1 MFEFFKN
8 LFEFFKNLFGGAKK
22 ELDVSLNTAMD
33 PPVRIS
39 EQDANAEGR
48 KIRWKRKEGETF
60 KFKRLNDL
68 DQVYFN
74 KQSISLDREKVS
86 CSNRAPKN
94 PSTKYEYEIV
104 VTLDNNEY
112 TSTKSGAPPGGKPVI
127 RN

>member
-1 MFEFFKN
+1 MFDFFM
-8 LFEFFKNLFGGAKK
+8 NLFGGARK
-22 ELDVSLNTAMD
+22 ELEVSLDPALD

-39 EQDANAEGR
+39 EQDAAAEGR
-48 KIRWKRKEGETF
+48 KIRWKRKATETF
-60 KFKRLNDL
+60 EFKRLNDL

-86 CSNRAPKN
+86 CNNRAPEN

-104 VTLDNNEY
+104 VTLGNYEY
-112 TSTKSGAPPGGKPVI
+112 TSTKSGSPPGGKPVI